1 MPKSDGY
8 TNLIP
13 MNRRTKEEQSI
24 IATQGGKASGE
35 SRRRR
40 KNTQEIVRLILDRE
54 ITVEEGADRL
64 EALGLPTTWSTKA
77 HVAVMQKA
85 QNGDVEAMRYLR
97 DSAGDKPRDAVEIGN
112 LDGQP
117 LSTIDLS
124 QLSDEQ
130 LRAMIALREEAPE
143 QD

>member
-1 MPKSDGY
+1 MPSSEGY
-8 TNLIP
+8 KNLIP
-13 MNRRTKEEQSI
+13 LNERTKEARREICS
-24 IATQGGKASGE
+24 QGGKASAVAN
-35 SRRRR
+35 RRR

-130 LRAMIALREEAPE
+130 LRAMIALREEASE

>member
-1 MPKSDGY
+1 MPKSDGWS
-8 TNLIP
+8 NLIP
-13 MNRRTKEEQSI
+13 VTERSKEAARNISSM
-24 IATQGGKASGE
+24 GGKAAAAAN
-35 SRRRR
+35 RRR

-124 QLSDEQ
+124 QLSDDQ

-143 QD
+143 QG

>member
-8 TNLIP
+8 GNLIP
-13 MNRRTKEEQSI
+13 MNRRTKEEQSA

-40 KNTQEIVRLILDRE
+40 KNTQEIVRMILDRQ
-54 ITVEEGADRL
+54 ITEAEGAERL

-77 HVAVMQKA
+77 HVAVMQRA
-85 QNGDVEAMRYLR
+85 ENGDVEAMRYLR
-97 DSAGDKPRDAVEIGN
+97 DSAGDKPRDALEVGN

-117 LSTIDLS
+117 LATIDLS
-124 QLSDEQ
+124 TMTDEQ
-130 LRAMIALREEAPE
+130 LRAMIALRAEDEP
-143 QD
+143 Q